1 MSPLAILISILLSL
15 FCLVVGYYVRKII
28 AEAKISGARNA
39 AEQILGDAKRDA
51 EALKKPFLKQGRDS
65 YASDRS

>member
-51 EALKKPFLKQGRDS
+51 EALKKKPFLKQRTRFIRFG
-65 YASDRS
+65 